1 MTENER
7 RCKTRCFAA
16 PFCVEQTRTEET
28 EKRMKLL
35 VIDGQGG
42 GIGSGLIEQL
52 RQAELP
58 GVELLA
64 VGTNV
69 MATSAMLRAGAQ
81 AGATGENAV
90 IFNSARADLILGPI
104 GIIMANSMMGEITPA
119 MAAAVASS
127 EAKKVL
133 IPITKCARVV
143 GVEPKPMQTYIAEAV
158 AQAKLLASEK

>member
-1 MTENER
+1 MR
-7 RCKTRCFAA
+7 
-16 PFCVEQTRTEET
+16 V
-28 EKRMKLL
+28 L

-42 GIGSGLIEQL
+42 GIGSGLMEQL

-69 MATSAMLRAGAQ
+69 MATSAMLRAGAH
-81 AGATGENAV
+81 AAATGENAV

-104 GIIMANSMMGEITPA
+104 GIVMANSMMGEITPA

-127 EAKKVL
+127 EAKKLL

-143 GVEPKPMQTYIAEAV
+143 GVEPKPMQAYISEAV
-158 AQAKLLASEK
+158 AQVKSLAGEAQ